1 MSRPGSSS
9 AFCFREKR
17 CATGLVCVC
26 LTLVVTGCE
35 TAQQSAPPIATL
47 LGAKA
52 SAGDLAAGREIFV
65 MKCTRCHSV
74 QPIGKYSVARWRGIV
89 DDMSARANLSAAQKA
104 QLLAYIAAARE
115 TMP

>member
-1 MSRPGSSS
+1 
-9 AFCFREKR
+9 
-17 CATGLVCVC
+17 
-26 LTLVVTGCE
+26 
-35 TAQQSAPPIATL
+35 
-47 LGAKA
+47 
-52 SAGDLAAGREIFV
+52 